1 MSSRYD
7 IYVLTEYLRTLKS
20 KINSLC
26 YNADKELTKAKSIC
40 RGKQLDKFFDKYRK
54 DKLLKKHFNEIIK
67 LTMDNI
73 YLYNKT
79 SDIET
84 LSKIEICISHLI
96 EQYKSAVI
104 PGLDGIS
111 NADDHYSLEGKQL
124 LIDFID
130 IRLLES
136 IREKILV

>member
-7 IYVLTEYLRTLKS
+7 IYVLTEYLRTFRDDIDVLTEYLRTLKS

-84 LSKIEICISHLI
+84 LRGIFSNTPSSINIPHNNRLFSCVPRDD
-96 EQYKSAVI
+96 VI
-104 PGLDGIS
+104 
-111 NADDHYSLEGKQL
+111 L
-124 LIDFID
+124 L
-130 IRLLES
+130 
-136 IREKILV
+136 